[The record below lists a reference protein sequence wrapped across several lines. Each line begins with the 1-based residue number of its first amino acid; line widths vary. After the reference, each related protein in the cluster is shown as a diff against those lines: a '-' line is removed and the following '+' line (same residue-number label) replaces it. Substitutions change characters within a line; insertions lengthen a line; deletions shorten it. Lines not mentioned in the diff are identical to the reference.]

1 MKRII
6 LKRSKSDL
14 ISRKHHWIF
23 SGAIHK
29 KDPEVKNMDLVHVV
43 DSHDQFLCK
52 GLYHDASIAVRILSF
67 SEDDDIHA
75 VDFWKDKI
83 LKAFNC
89 RSLLGLPSDLTN
101 IFRLVHGEGDML
113 PGLVIDVYDK
123 TAVIQLHYP
132 GISPFVG
139 LIKQS
144 INSLPLEIDQII
156 IKSTFDK
163 KIEDSLSKEEKIIAL
178 ENGIQFEIDPIKGQ
192 KTGFFIDQR
201 ENRYLVGQFSK
212 GKRVLN
218 LFAYNGGF
226 SLYALKNGATQVCSV
241 DISEKAI
248 QSLDRNI
255 VVNQLSNDKHESI
268 VADVM
273 EYIQTEQMDQDVII
287 VDPPAFAKHKS
298 KRHNAIQAY
307 KRLNAKVFSKAKS
320 GALVFTFSC
329 SQVITKDIFRNTIY
343 SAALQSGRS
352 IKIVKELNQAYDH
365 PVNIYHPETDYL
377 KGLLLVIQ

>member
-6 LKRSKSDL
+6 LKKSKSEL

-29 KDPEVKNMDLVHVV
+29 REKSLSNMDPVEVV
-43 DSHDQFLCK
+43 DANDRFLCK

-67 SEDDDIHA
+67 DESDDLNADK
-75 VDFWKDKI
+75 FWFDKI
-83 LKAFNC
+83 KTAYDY
-89 RSLLGLPSDLTN
+89 RQRIGLPSSTTDMY
-101 IFRLVHGEGDML
+101 RLIHGEGDNI
-113 PGLVIDVYDK
+113 PGLVIDIYCDI
-123 TAVIQLHYP
+123 AVVQLHYP
-132 GISPFVG
+132 GL
-139 LIKQS
+139 LIFA
-144 INSLPLEIDQII
+144 DQI
-156 IKSTFDK
+156 KSAIYKLPISISKVVLKNTY
-163 KIEDSLSKEEKIIAL
+163 SKEETSPEINNEPIKAK
-178 ENGIQFEIDPIKGQ
+178 ENDILFEIDPYKGQ

-201 ENRYLVGQFSK
+201 ENRQLVGDFSADK
-212 GKRVLN
+212 TVLN

-226 SLYALKNGATQVCSV
+226 SLYALRNGATKVCSV
-241 DISEKAI
+241 DISSKAI
-248 QSLDRNI
+248 ASLDRNI
-255 VVNQLSNDKHESI
+255 HLNGLEEKNHLSV

-273 EYIQTEQMDQDVII
+273 EYIQTETMDQDIII

-307 KRLNAKVFSKAKS
+307 KRLNSKVFSKAKP
-320 GALVFTFSC
+320 GVLVFTFSC

-352 IKIVKELNQAYDH
+352 IKVIRELNQAYDH

-377 KGLLLVIQ
+377 KGLMLYIG